1 MLDIYPAFI
10 LLFAVFIFLSPI
22 MLKRIRAKLKY
33 IRLNRINRQ
42 ISQLYKD
49 VNPYQISIQARK
61 DLGMEDKNLV
71 YGEVNI
77 ITFLEILN
85 DLSPAPDAIFY
96 DLGSG
101 CGKQVIAASLAFP
114 LRKIVGV
121 ELLAELHEISLKKLS
136 QLNPSVQNVSFIKQD
151 YFKTDISDA
160 DIILINATC
169 IDTENWQKLTEKLI
183 ETKAKCKLCVI
194 TKRIK
199 HEDFKLISQNMELM
213 SWGYATVRLYEKR

>member
-1 MLDIYPAFI
+1 
-10 LLFAVFIFLSPI
+10 
-22 MLKRIRAKLKY
+22 MLKKIRAKLKY
-33 IRLNRINRQ
+33 IRINRINKQ

-61 DLGMEDKNLV
+61 NLGMEDKNLV
-71 YGEVNI
+71 YGEVKI

-85 DLSPAPDAIFY
+85 DLSPAPDTIFY

-114 LRKIVGV
+114 FKKVVGV
-121 ELLAELHEISLKKLS
+121 ELLSELHEISLKKLS
-136 QLNPSVQNVSFIKQD
+136 ELNLNEQKISFIKQN
-151 YFKTDISDA
+151 YFETDISDA

-169 IDTENWQKLTEKLI
+169 IDTENWQKLTEKLV
-183 ETKAKCKLCVI
+183 EAKTTCKLCVI

-199 HEDFKLISQNMELM
+199 HEAFKLLSQNMELM
-213 SWGYATVRLYEKR
+213 SWGYATVRLYERC

>member
-1 MLDIYPAFI
+1 
-10 LLFAVFIFLSPI
+10 
-22 MLKRIRAKLKY
+22 MLKKIRAKLKY
-33 IRLNRINRQ
+33 IRFNKINNQ

-49 VNPYQISIQARK
+49 VNPYQISIKARQ

-77 ITFLEILN
+77 ITLLEILH
-85 DLSPAPDAIFY
+85 DLSPPADSVFY

-114 LRKIVGV
+114 LKKAVGV
-121 ELLAELHEISLKKLS
+121 ELLSELHEMSLEKLS
-136 QLNPSVQNVSFIKQD
+136 ELKPSPHNIVFIKQD
-151 YFKTDISDA
+151 YFETDISDA

-169 IDTENWQKLTEKLI
+169 IDDEHWQKLTQKLI
-183 ETKAKCKLCVI
+183 EVKTGCKFCVI

-199 HEDFKLISQNMELM
+199 DKHFKLLSQNMELM
-213 SWGYATVRLYEKR
+213 SWGYATVRLYEKY